1 MHMNMRMYMPN
12 IVYAAADPVRNVIA
26 TRAAGPPQRPSWQL
40 ASPVRNVVQQPISLE
55 M

>member
-1 MHMNMRMYMPN
+1 MNMHMNMRMYMPN

-26 TRAAGPPQRPSWQL
+26 TRQL